1 MYSGLKYFKISF
13 AVDFH
18 LWSGDG
24 TKRLM
29 HILGIWNETGRKRQD
44 LCLERSRLTI
54 VNLSRVKIPKDG
66 QGYCPWKLVMMRLSR
81 SNAQCTNWVVFSEIV
96 VSMICSVPQV

>member
-1 MYSGLKYFKISF
+1 MYSGLKCFKIFF

-29 HILGIWNETGRKRQD
+29 HILGILN
-44 LCLERSRLTI
+44 
-54 VNLSRVKIPKDG
+54 KIEGEKGKTYAWKD
-66 QGYCPWKLVMMRLSR
+66 
-81 SNAQCTNWVVFSEIV
+81 
-96 VSMICSVPQV
+96 QVID